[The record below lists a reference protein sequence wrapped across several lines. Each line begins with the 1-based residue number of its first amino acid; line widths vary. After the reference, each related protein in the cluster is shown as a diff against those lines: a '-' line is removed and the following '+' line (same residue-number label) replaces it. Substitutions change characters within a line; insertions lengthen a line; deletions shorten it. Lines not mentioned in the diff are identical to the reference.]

1 MDIKFDKPEHNLKP
15 SWVGLTPNVASG
27 LTRDILGTMN
37 SETQEVAFTETM
49 NQVKKGNHHPKNFID
64 TQITKQTDRG
74 NNNSMMPFTSST
86 NLIKDS
92 SIE

>member
-15 SWVGLTPNVASG
+15 SWAGLTPNVASG

-49 NQVKKGNHHPKNFID
+49 N
-64 TQITKQTDRG
+64 
-74 NNNSMMPFTSST
+74 
-86 NLIKDS
+86 
-92 SIE
+92 